1 MKIDAFGI
9 NSDALVQLLVL
20 YYTPLPFILI
30 LERVGFFSSLA
41 AAYRFLC
48 FYP

>member
-1 MKIDAFGI
+1 MKSDAIEI

-20 YYTPLPFILI
+20 YYTPLLFIII

-41 AAYRFLC
+41 AT
-48 FYP
+48 